1 MTEREQILNWARKS
15 CNNPTLMDGG
25 DFAYAIDQII
35 SAMAQAGVT
44 SESIDGLSQSFG
56 ANEGGLTIKSIL
68 SPYRRAKF
76 L

>member
-1 MTEREQILNWARKS
+1 MTEREQILNWAKKY
-15 CNNPTLMDGG
+15 CYNPDLVDEG
-25 DFAYAIDQII
+25 DFAYAIDQIV

-56 ANEGGLTIKSIL
+56 VNEGGLSIKSIL